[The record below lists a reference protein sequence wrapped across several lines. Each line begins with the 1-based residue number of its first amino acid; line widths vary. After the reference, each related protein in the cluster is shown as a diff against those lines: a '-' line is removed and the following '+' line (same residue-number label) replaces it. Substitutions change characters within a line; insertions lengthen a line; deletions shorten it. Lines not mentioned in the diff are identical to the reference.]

1 MYSILRISGSLNGH
15 LQDGDGRYVEFIADT
30 ADDISALPT
39 GNESEPQI
47 VKPRPGSMAVCTG
60 NRNLY
65 ILSNARVWVL
75 FVEAQQ

>member
-15 LQDGDGRYVEFIADT
+15 LQDEDGRYVEFVVDT
-30 ADDISALPT
+30 TDDISTLPT
-39 GNESEPQI
+39 GNESDTKL

-60 NRNLY
+60 NRSLY

-75 FVEAQQ
+75 FAEDQ